1 MWLFVWKQ
9 KIQKKSLD
17 LIFLDRLTIPHT
29 APCSLAIFSTIA
41 IAARCHEGVVLK
53 EISQR
58 AVHSLE

>member
-41 IAARCHEGVVLK
+41 IAARCHEGVVFGENK
-53 EISQR
+53 S
-58 AVHSLE
+58 